1 LTDKKDLEDFLKII
15 SKRNITERQNKGEN
29 VEVSEIFDE
38 ADEIGKMLE
47 KNWGAE
53 RVNAALNVNA
63 ALKKLEKEEKEN

>member
-1 LTDKKDLEDFLKII
+1 MTKGYEKDFEDFLKIT

-38 ADEIGKMLE
+38 ASEIGEMLE

-53 RVNAALNVNA
+53 RVNAAL
-63 ALKKLEKEEKEN
+63 KKLEKKDETQ